1 MESLEYEKSYPRP
14 YPLLLIPF
22 TNEIPSI
29 TNYET
34 SLIGLT
40 IYRHLHAFVNCIVF
54 FLSFYLLYDVAIII
68 RVSFFYFPLFDQFT
82 SIPQNQNVYHV
93 YRILEENIPFSA
105 LCDINIKFAYP
116 NLYHTRTFGLGV
128 VFCCR

>member
-1 MESLEYEKSYPRP
+1 MESLEYKKSYQSTISSS
-14 YPLLLIPF
+14 LIPF
-22 TNEIPSI
+22 TNETPSI

-40 IYRHLHAFVNCIVF
+40 IYRHLRAFVNCIVF

-82 SIPQNQNVYHV
+82 SIP
-93 YRILEENIPFSA
+93 
-105 LCDINIKFAYP
+105 
-116 NLYHTRTFGLGV
+116 
-128 VFCCR
+128 